1 MIFIAWKCGAF
12 AFRVD
17 EVDLDCFSSD
27 TLISAPFWDRED
39 RAPFWCSMP
48 SRFMRK
54 NSVQIGE
61 LVIKDFQWFAGIP
74 VDCFMTKRYFFLT
87 SFQLQPGNSVFLS
100 HHSSSSLPNA
110 VMVTAHQV

>member
-1 MIFIAWKCGAF
+1 M
-12 AFRVD
+12 
-17 EVDLDCFSSD
+17 DLDCFSSD

-74 VDCFMTKRYFFLT
+74 VDCFMTRRY
-87 SFQLQPGNSVFLS
+87 GNRLS
-100 HHSSSSLPNA
+100 GLIWLLITFIKG
-110 VMVTAHQV
+110 VTRMV